1 MRQDFPTNSQNNPQ
15 ADPKRSRPSDPAAV
29 VLGYLNFSSGG
40 FDPAVWRAMN
50 SLFATVEP
58 AVGEAAADDGPI
70 VERPDAAAGVAA
82 LLTERLEALA
92 ATEPAFRDVAQARA
106 VLALLFSRLLPAY
119 RSFHGDL
126 LEHQPSGGL
135 ERPFFLMAA
144 AQAILASNVAG
155 DLAGTDPD
163 TVVQESIG
171 RLNDYVGWRPVAVL
185 ENGQLSEPY
194 PHERVRPVP
203 LFIRG
208 AGAAHG
214 RYRRL
219 VEDAV
224 AILEQAPEQLLRQ
237 ADFDLALLE
246 ELAFDPRAFDFLHP
260 AASRPNYLF
269 GLWDPS
275 RIDGQGFYR
284 RMVVQQATLDGIL
297 SWAEAAIESP
307 ADREPARQA
316 QLRRE
321 SAAVLAGV
329 ILMASGLSGH
339 GPGAVSA
346 SLPLADLLPR
356 IAGYR
361 DAFYRWLMTQLPE
374 DHRQLLD
381 DENRRLRQPFGGVR
395 RHINSLLAGRRA
407 QQVESVAL
415 AAVLARLGRA
425 EGAERMAGLVPAASA
440 RMAARITSRVVA
452 AQQSLRQAAAAD
464 ESSSSRES
472 ICTRES
478 TAALDQLDVAAALL
492 LRAVACGAV
501 VDPWNILGLAG
512 QFPLHEAGGES
523 LTDPRVDDLVAITE
537 SILDGYAAVWRQAAL
552 DGQRA
557 AAVRAAAAVEKLGS
571 WWDRYATTTVSGV
584 PHLSGREV
592 HDSAREVIASLSR
605 RRETAPLPPPPGFW
619 RQEVALFSSPETHA
633 QATDCLLHEGDLDGA
648 MGLLVH
654 WASLLEG
661 PAIDRS
667 GGVWMGEAT
676 RWMTRA
682 CADRSEAGRSRVR
695 RFIELVE
702 ANTSGVAD
710 VIAAA
715 ATGRE
720 PGDGRQSGRDADSP
734 DGLEVDFGD
743 ETDDDDSGEESVA
756 SAYESMVW
764 RDSTDDG
771 VDGGMLDMD
780 GGGGST
786 LAGVGAVEAAAEFMA
801 GVFRLLADAA
811 VAWCTIDAAAGTKAS
826 QAEIDS
832 VSGWRHAVRR
842 LRRTLVRAAATV
854 AGRDATPP
862 PGMSPAEFDKL
873 RWHRDAAAE
882 QMIEAA
888 VQASETLWLLS
899 ARLHGGRQR
908 RSTKP
913 PSQRRNMDQ
922 PPSQRRNM
930 DQPPS
935 QRRHAGKGLIGRLFA
950 ALLAGEADATREQ
963 LALVRS
969 RLVGRMVLYVPLARG
984 GDPQRIVLA
993 RSRERLLT
1001 RLAACLPRLG
1011 LVAETAEM
1019 VHLAKSLES
1028 RRPRGAASVSEFDRV
1043 FEAATKAL
1051 VERIVETATAADPS
1065 GTKPESGVATQRI
1078 LDGLSLLV
1086 PRLLDTWTAHARQ
1099 LRLSVLE
1106 RVRDDQSF
1114 TVIREFVERYG
1125 AGLFTQQ
1132 LLSPPSLRGILRG
1145 GVRNF
1150 LEHLVDR
1157 AAGEPEEIELS
1168 DSPTPQRRPT
1178 RLLEDLASGALPIKQ
1193 AAARLRLVLESVAE
1207 NHAEYR
1213 DWNSTTTQSDRG
1225 ECLHVLLEF
1234 LRIKAEHD
1242 RIAWTL
1248 RPVNMAHRVLARR
1261 SAVEAAEAWRGRM
1274 RDETST
1280 TAESLIERLAR
1291 LETHWGVRLAS
1302 MSDRVRRPFT
1312 MPLEQD
1318 ELEALV
1324 DPAVQELF
1332 TGRPAGAG
1340 GVLEASATRFLG
1352 VASGSGV
1359 EVPAWLDRLT
1369 TSVDRA
1375 IERADAG
1382 LSVGVATGPAPIRLP
1397 AALPWTPLPWDVLHA
1412 ALAK

>member
-1 MRQDFPTNSQNNPQ
+1 MRQDPSTDSRNLPE

-29 VLGYLNFSSGG
+29 VLGYLNFSSGA

-50 SLFATVEP
+50 GLFATIEP
-58 AVGEAAADDGPI
+58 AAGDDTAAGPI
-70 VERPDAAAGVAA
+70 VERTDAATRVAA
-82 LLTERLEALA
+82 ILAERLETLS
-92 ATEPAFRDVAQARA
+92 ATEPAFRDVVQVRA
-106 VLALLFSRLLPAY
+106 VLDLLFTRLLPAY
-119 RSFHGDL
+119 RTFHGDL
-126 LEHQPSGGL
+126 LEHQPPGGL

-144 AQAILASNVAG
+144 AQAILASDPMG
-155 DLAGTDPD
+155 DDPD
-163 TVVQESIG
+163 LIVQEAIG

-297 SWAEAAIESP
+297 SWAEAAVESP
-307 ADREPARQA
+307 ADREPARQS

-361 DAFYRWLMTQLPE
+361 DEFYRWLMTRLPP

-381 DENRRLRQPFGGVR
+381 DETRRLRQPFGGVR

-407 QQVESVAL
+407 RQVESVAL

-425 EGAERMAGLVPAASA
+425 DGAERMAGMVPAASA

-464 ESSSSRES
+464 ER
-472 ICTRES
+472 ICASES
-478 TAALDQLDVAAALL
+478 TAALDQLDAATALL
-492 LRAVACGAV
+492 MRAVACGAV
-501 VDPWNILGLAG
+501 VDPWNILGLGG
-512 QFPLHEAGGES
+512 QFPLHEPGGES
-523 LTDPRVDDLVAITE
+523 LTDSRVDDLVGITE

-552 DGQRA
+552 DGPPTVA
-557 AAVRAAAAVEKLGS
+557 ERAAAAVETLGG
-571 WWDRYATTTVSGV
+571 WWDRFATTTVSGV
-584 PHLSGREV
+584 PHLSGREIR
-592 HDSAREVIASLSR
+592 DSAREVIAALAR

-633 QATDCLLHEGDLDGA
+633 QATDCLLLEGDLDGA

-667 GGVWMGEAT
+667 GSVWLGEAT

-682 CADRSEAGRSRVR
+682 CGDRSEAGRSRVR
-695 RFIELVE
+695 RFIELIE

-710 VIAAA
+710 VIEAA

-720 PGDGRQSGRDADSP
+720 PGDGRRPTREADGPDALRDDFADE
-734 DGLEVDFGD
+734 GA
-743 ETDDDDSGEESVA
+743 DDAESSEESVA

-771 VDGGMLDMD
+771 VDGGMLDME

-786 LAGVGAVEAAAEFMA
+786 LAGVAAVEAAADFLTGM
-801 GVFRLLADAA
+801 FKLLADAA
-811 VAWCTIDAAAGTKAS
+811 VAWCTMDAAAGTTPS

-832 VSGWRHAVRR
+832 VSGWRHSVRR

-888 VQASETLWLLS
+888 VQASETLWMLS
-899 ARLHGGRQR
+899 ARLHGARPRRRLQPPAQQR
-908 RSTKP
+908 HL
-913 PSQRRNMDQ
+913 DQ
-922 PPSQRRNM
+922 PPAQRRHL

-935 QRRHAGKGLIGRLFA
+935 QRRHMGKASIGRLFA
-950 ALLAGEADATREQ
+950 ALLAGEAEATREQ

-969 RLVGRMVLYVPLARG
+969 RLVGQMVLYVPLSRG

-1001 RLAACLPRLG
+1001 RLVACLPRLG
-1011 LVAETAEM
+1011 LVAEAAEM

-1051 VERIVETATAADPS
+1051 VERIVETATAAEP
-1065 GTKPESGVATQRI
+1065 GETKLEPAAVTQRI

-1114 TVIREFVERYG
+1114 AVIQEFIERYG

-1150 LEHLVDR
+1150 LEHLLDR
-1157 AAGEPEEIELS
+1157 AAGEPEEIELP
-1168 DSPTPQRRPT
+1168 DSPSPQRRPT

-1193 AAARLRLVLESVAE
+1193 AASRLRLVLESVAE

-1225 ECLHVLLEF
+1225 ECLHVLLDI
-1234 LRIKAEHD
+1234 LRTKAEHD

-1274 RDETST
+1274 RDETSA
-1280 TAESLIERLAR
+1280 TAESLAERLTR
-1291 LETHWGVRLAS
+1291 LEAHWGVRLAS
-1302 MSDRVRRPFT
+1302 VSDRVRRPFT

-1332 TGRPAGAG
+1332 TGSPAGASG
-1340 GVLEASATRFLG
+1340 ALEACAERFLG

-1369 TSVDRA
+1369 TAVDRA
-1375 IERADAG
+1375 IERAAAG
-1382 LSVGVATGPAPIRLP
+1382 LSVGAEAGSAPIRLP
-1397 AALPWTPLPWDVLHA
+1397 DALPWAALPWDVLHA
-1412 ALAK
+1412 TLAK

>member
-1 MRQDFPTNSQNNPQ
+1 MVSMRQDSPTDPPTDHQNSPGTP
-15 ADPKRSRPSDPAAV
+15 ARRSRPDDPAAV
-29 VLGYLNFSSGG
+29 VLGYLNFSSGA
-40 FDPAVWRAMN
+40 FDPTVWRALN
-50 SLFATVEP
+50 ELFAAVEP
-58 AVGEAAADDGPI
+58 AAEATGAASGPILERADAAD
-70 VERPDAAAGVAA
+70 RVAA
-82 LLTERLEALA
+82 LLAERLQTLA
-92 ATEPAFRDVAQARA
+92 ASEPAFRNAGQARA
-106 VLALLFSRLLPAY
+106 VLDLLFSRLLPAY
-119 RSFHGDL
+119 RSFHTDL
-126 LEHQPSGGL
+126 LEHQPPGAL

-144 AQAILASNVAG
+144 AQAILASDPTG
-155 DLAGTDPD
+155 DDP
-163 TVVQESIG
+163 TQIVSAAIG

-185 ENGQLSEPY
+185 ENGQLSESY
-194 PHERVRPVP
+194 PHERVRPIP

-224 AILEQAPEQLLRQ
+224 AILEQAPEPLLRQ

-246 ELAFDPRAFDFLHP
+246 ELACDPRAFDFLHP

-269 GLWDPS
+269 GLWDPA

-297 SWAEAAIESP
+297 SWADAAVETP
-307 ADREPARQA
+307 ADRTAERQT

-339 GPGAVSA
+339 GPGAASA

-361 DAFYRWLMTQLPE
+361 DEFYRWFMTQLPAE
-374 DHRQLLD
+374 HRQLLD
-381 DENRRLRQPFGGVR
+381 EETRRLRQPFGGVR
-395 RHINSLLAGRRA
+395 RHINTLLASRRA
-407 QQVESVAL
+407 RQVESVAL

-425 EGAERMAGLVPAASA
+425 AGAERMAGMVPAASA

-452 AQQSLRQAAAAD
+452 ARQALRQSSAAAALEELD
-464 ESSSSRES
+464 
-472 ICTRES
+472 
-478 TAALDQLDVAAALL
+478 AASGLL
-492 LRAVACGAV
+492 MRAVDCGAV
-501 VDPWNILGLAG
+501 VDPWNILGLGG

-537 SILDGYAAVWRQAAL
+537 SILDGYAAVWRQAGL
-552 DGQRA
+552 EGPPA
-557 AAVRAAAAVEKLGS
+557 AAARAAAAVDKLGG
-571 WWDRYATTTVSGV
+571 WWDRFATTAVSGV

-592 HDSAREVIASLSR
+592 HDSAQEVIAALAR

-619 RQEVALFSSPETHA
+619 RQEVASFSSPETHS

-661 PAIDRS
+661 TAIDRS
-667 GGVWMGEAT
+667 GGVWLGEAM
-676 RWMTRA
+676 RWMARA
-682 CADRSEAGRSRVR
+682 CADRSESGRSRVR
-695 RFIELVE
+695 RFLELVE

-720 PGDGRQSGRDADSP
+720 PGDGRRPGRAADGA
-734 DGLEVDFGD
+734 DGSHDDFADGQVDD
-743 ETDDDDSGEESVA
+743 EERGEESVA

-786 LAGVGAVEAAAEFMA
+786 LTSVSAVEDAAELMTGVFKLIADAMVAWSTAAAA
-801 GVFRLLADAA
+801 
-811 VAWCTIDAAAGTKAS
+811 TGTQAP

-832 VSGWRHAVRR
+832 VSGWRTTLRR
-842 LRRTLVRAAATV
+842 LRRTLIRAAATV
-854 AGRDATPP
+854 ARRDAVPS
-862 PGMSPAEFDKL
+862 PGMSPSEFDKL

-882 QMIEAA
+882 QLIEAA
-888 VQASETLWLLS
+888 LQASETLWLLS
-899 ARLHGGRQR
+899 AHLHTARRRASDGGVR
-908 RSTKP
+908 R
-913 PSQRRNMDQ
+913 
-922 PPSQRRNM
+922 
-930 DQPPS
+930 
-935 QRRHAGKGLIGRLFA
+935 AGRASIGRLFA
-950 ALLAGEADATREQ
+950 ALFVGDAAATREQ
-963 LALVRS
+963 LTLVRS
-969 RLVGRMVLYVPLARG
+969 RLVGRMVLYVPLSRG
-984 GDPQRIVLA
+984 GDPKRIVLA

-1011 LVAETAEM
+1011 LVAETADI
-1019 VHLAKSLES
+1019 VQLAKALES

-1043 FEAATKAL
+1043 FEAATKSL
-1051 VERIVETATAADPS
+1051 VERIVETATSAEPGGVAPDPA
-1065 GTKPESGVATQRI
+1065 VATQRI

-1086 PRLLDTWTAHARQ
+1086 PRLLDTWTTHARQ

-1106 RVRDDQSF
+1106 RVQDDKSF
-1114 TVIREFVERYG
+1114 AAIQEFVERYG

-1145 GVRNF
+1145 GVRQY
-1150 LEHLVDR
+1150 LEQLLDR
-1157 AAGEPEEIELS
+1157 AAGEPDDVNLS
-1168 DSPTPQRRPT
+1168 DSPRPPRRPA

-1193 AAARLRLVLESVAE
+1193 AATRLRLVLECVAE

-1225 ECLHVLLEF
+1225 ELLHVFLDF
-1234 LRIKAEHD
+1234 LRVKAEHE

-1261 SAVEAAEAWRGRM
+1261 AAVEAAAAWRGRM
-1274 RDETST
+1274 RDETGE
-1280 TAESLIERLAR
+1280 TATGLATRLTA
-1291 LETHWGVRLAS
+1291 LEAQSGVRLAS
-1302 MSDRVRRPFT
+1302 VADRVRRPFT
-1312 MPLEQD
+1312 MALEQD

-1324 DPAVQELF
+1324 EPAVSELM
-1332 TGRPAGAG
+1332 TGSPAGAG
-1340 GVLEASATRFLG
+1340 ERLEECASKFLG

-1359 EVPAWLDRLT
+1359 EVPAWLDHLT
-1369 TSVDRA
+1369 TTVDRA
-1375 IERADAG
+1375 IDRADAG
-1382 LSVGVATGPAPIRLP
+1382 LSAGGLIGPAAVRLP
-1397 AALPWTPLPWDVLHA
+1397 DTLPWMPLPWDALHA